1 MELIRRLLVGLLGMI
16 DSVVYNLVDI
26 MYGLLMDIAN
36 ATPFGDGSV
45 FETFASRVYALLG
58 LFMLF
63 KVSFSLIKYIVNP
76 DEFNDQMKGGKKL
89 VTNILITLVL
99 IVIVPIGFDYMGK
112 IQTAILN
119 EGIMEN
125 LILGTDGISVDRSTV
140 GKKVMASVFTAFYA
154 PDDDG
159 CALVIMNET
168 DPGSACDSVMSPA
181 AVTHYRK
188 YAGVGDANEI
198 DIYQLIHGEVD
209 GEPLFMLKNASDEK
223 SYAINY
229 MFIISTVAGL
239 FTAWIFLTFC
249 VDVAIRTV
257 KLGFLQ
263 LIAPIPIIS
272 YIDPNSAKNG
282 MFSKWIKEVGK
293 TFIDLFVRLAAVY
306 FAITLI
312 TAVMQNTDM
321 GTNNFFAKVFIILGI
336 LVFAGQIPKLI
347 GDLLGIKLDGNF
359 SLNPLRKV
367 NSSPIAGAVVGGV
380 TGAVAGLASN
390 AYASYKDMKKEAG
403 KIGEDGNPVG
413 WKNAITSGNSK
424 FGAAGNVMDHTVGTM
439 LGGAASGMGRGGM
452 IGSRG
457 KGSAIGAGIQGAT
470 ISSQRRNARDGG
482 YKFIDTLKDRGT
494 DIAGVKKESGTTKE
508 LENRV
513 KGNLLEIEKR
523 KADAS
528 SASEALGDM
537 RRHNSRGFNTA
548 FQSTVEKD
556 EFGNVKLGE
565 DGDVIRTYKY
575 GSYDSYV
582 QDSLLAN
589 SAYNS
594 DVDALIASG
603 AFENSDAGRM
613 AARQQMLQDDI
624 ASRGRRL
631 MNDYASDDKVNALV
645 SSGVFADTREGR
657 MAARQQL
664 EREGIEIQASHILA
678 ERGYTNDAAGQARA
692 LEEAQQEYTRRKAQA
707 QEQAREQMKQEQS
720 IITQQEY
727 DNYKSEID
735 RRDSALAEARKLEK
749 KNKEI
754 QGWMDA
760 RKGKPKDK

>member
-125 LILGTDGISVDRSTV
+125 LILGTDGISVDRNTV

-229 MFIISTVAGL
+229 MFIISTIAGI

-336 LVFAGQIPKLI
+336 LVFAGQIPKLV
-347 GDLLGIKLDGNF
+347 GDLLGVKLDGNF

-367 NSSPIAGAVVGGV
+367 NSSPIASAVVGGA
-380 TGAVAGLASN
+380 TGLVAGTAANLSRMPGRFKDFKEEMDKTDSN
-390 AYASYKDMKKEAG
+390 GNRMGFMGAFT
-403 KIGEDGNPVG
+403 DGNKFRQVDEYGNTTYSLKGGATAVKSALKHVG
-413 WKNAITSGNSK
+413 HGFSPLAGGASAMVRG
-424 FGAAGNVMDHTVGTM
+424 GAAG
-439 LGGAASGMGRGGM
+439 SK
-452 IGSRG
+452 G
-457 KGSAIGAGIQGAT
+457 KGSALGAGLQGAT
-470 ISSQRRNARDGG
+470 VSSQRRNARDGG
-482 YKFIDTLKDRGT
+482 YGMYDKVHDKWT
-494 DIAGVKKESGTTKE
+494 DIAGIKSKSGTTKLLDDQIKANQQQIANYKRDE
-508 LENRV
+508 QAYSQQLADIAR
-513 KGNLLEIEKR
+513 GNPMAYNQAFEETVLTDEHG
-523 KADAS
+523 S
-528 SASEALGDM
+528 V
-537 RRHNSRGFNTA
+537 RR
-548 FQSTVEKD
+548 D
-556 EFGNVKLGE
+556 D
-565 DGDVIRTYKY
+565 DGKIMTQRTYET
-575 GSYDSYV
+575 YDDYFV
-582 QDSLLAN
+582 GAMAERQIALNDTR
-589 SAYNS
+589 
-594 DVDALIASG
+594 VDALISAG
-603 AFENSDAGRM
+603 TFEDTDAGR
-613 AARQQMLQDDI
+613 
-624 ASRGRRL
+624 
-631 MNDYASDDKVNALV
+631 
-645 SSGVFADTREGR
+645 
-657 MAARQQL
+657 
-664 EREGIEIQASHILA
+664 ILA
-678 ERGYTNDAAGQARA
+678 RRQVMRTEFDATVAAHARA
-692 LEEAQQEYTRRKAQA
+692 HYTDDDAGRA
-707 QEQAREQMKQEQS
+707 QAREELYNLNASANGILEQNAYQVYENVIS
-720 IITQQEY
+720 HRDRAD
-727 DNYKSEID
+727 DN
-735 RRDSALAEARKLEK
+735 ARKLEK
-749 KNKEI
+749 RNKEL
-754 QGWMDA
+754 QGYKDA
-760 RKGKPKDK
+760 RNGKPKDK